1 MLRQVLRELRF
12 HPSRFVATVIAIAI
26 SVAFMAGS
34 SILVA
39 TETNGFQRLQSLPIS
54 TADVVVTLGPDADRA
69 AVAKALPGVA
79 GAEAAEPSLSTTT
92 TLRNGRATALTG
104 LIMLPSEPL
113 RWSRIAEG
121 RWPQAVGELA
131 LSKDAANGLQ
141 ARIGDRIETGHTDF
155 TFTLV
160 GLTDE
165 PKSLF
170 LQTGYVAAATF
181 AAAGE
186 DPAQGADTWIV
197 KASPGT
203 DPAVLI
209 EAVSAT
215 LSSVSDVTVQ
225 PAEQVRAES
234 LKKLTG
240 EFDAFRNLLWAFAAI
255 AAVVGMITIANTF
268 TILLAQRRRQ
278 IGLLRAV
285 GASGAQIRRRYL
297 LEALALGVI
306 GSALGLLTGAGLA
319 AIGSSLT
326 GSLYWGLALP
336 GVDLAVAFG
345 VGVAI
350 TVLAAVLPVLRGT
363 RVRPLEALQPEPAS
377 DEKRRSGIVR
387 GVICGLLV
395 IGGVVGGVLGL
406 NSGSALQIAIAGSAL
421 VAIGVLFGAPLFV
434 PGLLRLVGLGVRGF
448 GVTPRLAAQNA
459 VRNPRRASTTATAL
473 MLAVGLIVTL
483 QVGTASARATMLDQI
498 DRQRPIDISV
508 SSFDGTK
515 SLPSELIGQLRRVS
529 GVTGA
534 AILSSAPADLTV
546 GTDEPYRGMT
556 VLGYGPDAAAVAAD
570 APTAIAD
577 DQIYVSD
584 NWRAL
589 DDGQQVGLKGHPGS
603 LRLTVVKS
611 PIVPLGEAMVSR
623 ANLDRLGSVVPDAML
638 WLSVP
643 NRADAV
649 AAATAVTEL
658 TGDGQ
663 YEVTG
668 AIIEAA
674 AMESVLNVLLAIT
687 TALLGVA
694 VLIALIG
701 VSNTLGLSVLERTRE
716 SALMRALGLQARS
729 LRLMLL
735 IEALLLAVVGVAVG
749 VAAGIYFGWLGATAL
764 ARQVAAD
771 VRLVVDLPLTLGMVA
786 VAILAAALASVLPGR
801 RAAKAS
807 PTEALADI

>member
-39 TETNGFQRLQSLPIS
+39 TETNGFQRLQSLPTS
-54 TADVVVTLGPDADRA
+54 TADVVVTLGPDADRG
-69 AVAKALPGVA
+69 AVAKALTGIA
-79 GAEAAEPSLSTTT
+79 GAEAAEPSLSLTTP
-92 TLRNGRATALTG
+92 LRNGRATALTN
-104 LIMLPSEPL
+104 LIVLPSEPL
-113 RWSRIAEG
+113 RWSRIMEG
-121 RWPQAVGELA
+121 RWPQAAGELA
-131 LSKDAANGLQ
+131 LSRDAANGLQ
-141 ARIGDRIETGHTDF
+141 ARIDDRLETGYADV
-155 TFTLV
+155 TFTVV

-170 LQTGYVAAATF
+170 VQTGYVAAATF
-181 AAAGE
+181 AASGD
-186 DPAQGADTWIV
+186 DPAQSAETWIV

-203 DPAVLI
+203 DPAALTQSVH
-209 EAVSAT
+209 SALGT
-215 LSSVSDVTVQ
+215 VADVTVQ

-234 LKKLTG
+234 LKQLTG

-297 LEALALGVI
+297 LEALTLGVI
-306 GSALGLLTGAGLA
+306 GSALGLLAGAALA

-326 GSLYWGLALP
+326 GSLFWGLALP
-336 GVDLAVAFG
+336 AVDLSVAFG

-377 DEKRRSGIVR
+377 DEKRRAGIVR

-395 IGGVVGGVLGL
+395 VGGVVAGVLGL
-406 NSGSALQIAIAGSAL
+406 STGAALQIAIAGSAL

-434 PGLLRLVGLGVRGF
+434 PGLLRLVGLLVRGF

-498 DRQRPIDISV
+498 DRQRPVDISV
-508 SSFDGTK
+508 SNNGATE
-515 SLPSELIGQLRRVS
+515 SLPGELVGQLRRVS
-529 GVTGA
+529 GVDGA
-534 AILSSAPADLTV
+534 AVLPSAPADLKGGADV
-546 GTDEPYRGMT
+546 YGVA

-570 APTAIAD
+570 APAAIAD
-577 DQIYVSD
+577 DEIYVSD
-584 NWRAL
+584 NWDEL
-589 DDGQQVGLKGHPGS
+589 KNGQQVGLKGHAGS

-611 PIVPLGEAMVSR
+611 PIVPLGQAMVST
-623 ANLDRLGSVVPDAML
+623 ANLNRLGSVVPDAMV

-649 AAATAVTEL
+649 AAATAVSEL
-658 TGDGQ
+658 TAGGQ

-668 AIIEAA
+668 AIIEAV

-716 SALMRALGLQARS
+716 SALIRALGLQARS

-735 IEALLLAVVGVAVG
+735 IEALLLAVAGVAVG
-749 VAAGIYFGWLGATAL
+749 VVAGIYFGWLGATAL
-764 ARQVAAD
+764 AQQVAAD
-771 VRLVVDLPLTLGMVA
+771 VHLVVDLPLTLGMVA
-786 VAILAAALASVLPGR
+786 IAIAAAALASVLPGR

-807 PTEALADI
+807 PTAALADI

>member
-69 AVAKALPGVA
+69 AVRKALTGVA
-79 GAEAAEPSLSTTT
+79 GVEASEPSLTMTT
-92 TLRNGRATALTG
+92 TLRNGRATALTS
-104 LIMLPSEPL
+104 LIALPSEPL
-113 RWSRIAEG
+113 RWSRIVEG
-121 RWPQAVGELA
+121 HWPAAAGDVA
-131 LSKDAANGLQ
+131 LSREAANGLQ
-141 ARIGDRIETGHTDF
+141 AGIGDRLETGYDNMTL
-155 TFTLV
+155 TLV

-170 LQTGYVAAATF
+170 LQTGYVNLAAF
-181 AAAGE
+181 KGAGF
-186 DPAQGADTWIV
+186 DPAQMADSWIV
-197 KASPGT
+197 KGTAGT
-203 DPAVLI
+203 DPTVLTERVTAALGSVKEVKV
-209 EAVSAT
+209 EA
-215 LSSVSDVTVQ
+215 
-225 PAEQVRAES
+225 AEEMRAAS
-234 LKKLTG
+234 LKQLTG

-306 GSALGLLTGAGLA
+306 GSALGLLAGAGLA

-336 GVDLAVAFG
+336 TVDLSVAFG

-377 DEKRRSGIVR
+377 DEKRRAGIVR

-395 IGGVVGGVLGL
+395 AGGVVAGVLGL
-406 NSGSALQIAIAGSAL
+406 STSAALQIAIAGSAL

-434 PGLLRLVGLGVRGF
+434 PGLLRLVGLIVRRF

-498 DRQRPIDISV
+498 DRQRPVDISV
-508 SSFDGTK
+508 SSNGATE
-515 SLPSELIGQLRRVS
+515 SLPGQLIGQLRRVS
-529 GVTGA
+529 GVDGA
-534 AILSSAPADLTV
+534 AILPSAQADLDAGADTYGV
-546 GTDEPYRGMT
+546 T
-556 VLGYGPDAAAVAAD
+556 VLGYNPDAAAVAAD
-570 APTAIAD
+570 APPAIAD
-577 DQIYVSD
+577 DQVYVSD
-584 NWRAL
+584 NWDDL
-589 DDGQQVGLKGHPGS
+589 KDGQQVSLKGHKGT
-603 LRLTVVKS
+603 LRLKVVKS
-611 PIVPLGEAMVSR
+611 PIVPLSEAMVSTP
-623 ANLDRLGSVVPDAML
+623 NLNRLGSVVPDAML

-658 TGDGQ
+658 TGEGN
-663 YEVTG
+663 YEVNG
-668 AIIEAA
+668 AIIEAV

-764 ARQVAAD
+764 AQQVAAD
-771 VRLVVDLPLTLGMVA
+771 VRLVVDLPLTLGMVVVA
-786 VAILAAALASVLPGR
+786 VLAAALASVLPGR

>member
-69 AVAKALPGVA
+69 AVPQALAAVA
-79 GAEAAEPSLSTTT
+79 GIEAAEPSLSMTT

-104 LIMLPSEPL
+104 LIVLPSERL
-113 RWSRIAEG
+113 RWSRITDG
-121 RWPQAVGELA
+121 RWPQAAGELA
-131 LSKDAANGLQ
+131 LSRDAAKGLQ
-141 ARIGDRIETGHTDF
+141 ARIGDRLETGYADM
-155 TFTLV
+155 TFTVV

-165 PKSLF
+165 PRSLF
-170 LQTGYVAAATF
+170 LQTGYVAPATF
-181 AAAGE
+181 AASGD

-197 KASPGT
+197 KATPGT
-203 DPAVLI
+203 DPAALTQ
-209 EAVSAT
+209 AVRAA
-215 LSSVSDVTVQ
+215 LGKVSDVEVQ

-306 GSALGLLTGAGLA
+306 GSALGLLAGAGLA

-326 GSLYWGLALP
+326 GSLFWGLALP
-336 GVDLAVAFG
+336 AVDLSVAFG
-345 VGVAI
+345 VGVTI

-377 DEKRRSGIVR
+377 DEKRRAGIVR

-395 IGGVVGGVLGL
+395 VGGVIAGVLGL
-406 NSGSALQIAIAGSAL
+406 DSGAALQIAIAGSAL

-434 PGLLRLVGLGVRGF
+434 PGLLRLVGLGIRGF

-483 QVGTASARATMLDQI
+483 QVATASARATMLDQI
-498 DRQRPIDISV
+498 DRQRPVDISV
-508 SSFDGTK
+508 NTWGATT

-529 GVTGA
+529 GVAATAALPSASADLSGA
-534 AILSSAPADLTV
+534 ADYEGI
-546 GTDEPYRGMT
+546 T

-570 APTAIAD
+570 APSAIAD

-584 NWRAL
+584 NWDEL
-589 DDGQQVGLKGHPGS
+589 KDGQQVGLKGHPGT
-603 LRLTVVKS
+603 LRLKVVKS
-611 PIVPLGEAMVSR
+611 PIVPLGQAMVSR
-623 ANLDRLGSVVPDAML
+623 ANLDRLGQVVPDAMI

-649 AAATAVTEL
+649 AAATAVSEL
-658 TGDGQ
+658 TAGEQ

-735 IEALLLAVVGVAVG
+735 IEALLLAIAGVAVG

-764 ARQVAAD
+764 AKQVAAD

>member
-39 TETNGFQRLQSLPIS
+39 TESNGMQRVQSLPIS
-54 TADVVVTLGPDADRA
+54 TADVVVSVGPDADRA
-69 AVAKALPGVA
+69 AVRKVLTGAPGVA
-79 GAEAAEPSLSTTT
+79 VAEPGLTMTTSL
-92 TLRNGRATALTG
+92 RHDRASALTG
-104 LIMLPSEPL
+104 LIGLPSEPL
-113 RWSRIAEG
+113 RWSRLAEG
-121 RWPQAVGELA
+121 RWPQATGELA
-131 LSKDAANGLQ
+131 LSRAAASGLNVS
-141 ARIGDRIETGHTDF
+141 IGDRVETSYDDIAF
-155 TFTLV
+155 TVV

-165 PKSLF
+165 PRSLF
-170 LQTGYVAAATF
+170 LQTGYVAPATF
-181 AAAGE
+181 RLIGL
-186 DPAQGADTWIV
+186 DPALGTDTWIV
-197 KASPGT
+197 KGAPGS
-203 DPAVLI
+203 DPVQLAQTLN
-209 EAVSAT
+209 AA
-215 LSSVSDVTVQ
+215 LSSVRDAEAK
-225 PAEQVRAES
+225 PADQLRTEAMKQ
-234 LKKLTG
+234 LTG

-285 GASGAQIRRRYL
+285 GASGVQVRRRFL

-306 GSALGLLTGAGLA
+306 GSALGLLLGAGLA
-319 AIGSSLT
+319 AIGSALT

-336 GVDLAVAFG
+336 AADLSLAFG

-350 TVLAAVLPVLRGT
+350 TVLAAFLPVLRGT

-377 DEKRRSGIVR
+377 DEKRRAGIVR

-395 IGGVVGGVLGL
+395 VGGVAAGVLGL
-406 NSGSALQIAIAGSAL
+406 GSGSALLIAIGGSAL
-421 VAIGVLFGAPLFV
+421 VALGVLFGAPLFV
-434 PGLLRLVGLGVRGF
+434 PGLLRLVGTVVRRF

-483 QVGTASARATMLDQI
+483 QVGTASARASMLEEI
-498 DRQRPIDISV
+498 DRQRPVDISV
-508 SSFDGTK
+508 SGWGAET
-515 SLPSELIGQLRRVS
+515 SLPSDLVDQLSRIS
-529 GVTGA
+529 GVDGRVTLA
-534 AILSSAPADLTV
+534 SAKVDFTRSGEVAEGL
-546 GTDEPYRGMT
+546 T
-556 VLGYGPDAAAVAAD
+556 VLGYVPEAAAVAAD
-570 APTAIAD
+570 APAAIPD
-577 DQIYVSD
+577 DQVYVSD
-584 NWRAL
+584 NATGAKNGQRAT
-589 DDGQQVGLKGHPGS
+589 LKGRS
-603 LRLTVVKS
+603 ATLQLDVTLS
-611 PIVPLGEAMVSR
+611 PLVPLGQVMVSR
-623 ANLDRLGSVVPDAML
+623 ANLDRLGGVVPDAML

-643 NRADAV
+643 DRADAMT
-649 AAATAVTEL
+649 AATAVTEL
-658 TGDGQ
+658 ASSEE
-663 YEVTG
+663 YEVSG
-668 AIIEAA
+668 AIIEAV

-764 ARQVAAD
+764 AAQVSAQ
-771 VRLVVDLPLTLGMVA
+771 VRLVVDLPLTGGMVVIA
-786 VAILAAALASVLPGR
+786 VLAAALASVLPGR

>member
-54 TADVVVTLGPDADRA
+54 TADVVVTLGPDTDRA
-69 AVAKALPGVA
+69 AVRRALSGVA
-79 GAEAAEPSLSTTT
+79 GVEAAEPALTMTT
-92 TLRNGRATALTG
+92 TLRNGPATAMTG
-104 LIMLPSEPL
+104 LIALPSEPL
-113 RWSRIAEG
+113 RWSRIVEG
-121 RWPQAVGELA
+121 RWPDAAGELA
-131 LSKDAANGLQ
+131 LSRAAAGGLQ
-141 ARIGDRIETGHTDF
+141 ARIGDRLETGYDDLAF
-155 TFTLV
+155 TVV

-170 LQTGYVAAATF
+170 LQTGYVTLAAFGGAGLDPTQL
-181 AAAGE
+181 AANWIIK
-186 DPAQGADTWIV
+186 GA
-197 KASPGT
+197 PGT
-203 DPAVLI
+203 DPDALTQAVTTALGSVKDV
-209 EAVSAT
+209 EVESA
-215 LSSVSDVTVQ
+215 
-225 PAEQVRAES
+225 EEMRAAS
-234 LKKLTG
+234 LKQLTG

-285 GASGAQIRRRYL
+285 GASGAQLRRRYL

-306 GSALGLLTGAGLA
+306 GSALGLLAGAGLA

-326 GSLYWGLALP
+326 GSLFWGMVLP
-336 GVDLAVAFG
+336 GADLAVAFG
-345 VGVAI
+345 VGVTI

-377 DEKRRSGIVR
+377 DEKRRAGIVR

-395 IGGVVGGVLGL
+395 AGGVAAGILGL

-434 PGLLRLVGLGVRGF
+434 PGLLRLVGLGVRRF

-483 QVGTASARATMLDQI
+483 QVGTASARATMLDEI
-498 DRQRPIDISV
+498 DQQRPVDISV
-508 SSFDGTK
+508 SGYGATET
-515 SLPSELIGQLRRVS
+515 LPSELIGQLRRVS
-529 GVTGA
+529 GVAGA
-534 AILSSAPADLTV
+534 AILPSASADLT
-546 GTDEPYRGMT
+546 GAADDYDGIT

-570 APTAIAD
+570 APEAIAD
-577 DQIYVSD
+577 DQVYVSD
-584 NWRAL
+584 NWREL
-589 DDGQQVGLKGHPGS
+589 KDGQQVGLKGHAGS

-611 PIVPLGEAMVSR
+611 PLVPLSQAMVSR
-623 ANLDRLGSVVPDAML
+623 ANLDRLGAVVPDAMV

-643 NRADAV
+643 NRADAM
-649 AAATAVTEL
+649 AAATAVSEL
-658 TGDGQ
+658 TAGEQ
-663 YEVTG
+663 YEVNG
-668 AIIEAA
+668 AIMEAA

-716 SALMRALGLQARS
+716 SALIRALGLQARS

-764 ARQVAAD
+764 AEQVAAD

-786 VAILAAALASVLPGR
+786 IAILAAALASVLPGR

>member
-69 AVAKALPGVA
+69 AVAKALTGVA
-79 GAEAAEPSLSTTT
+79 GAEASEPSLSMTT
-92 TLRNGRATALTG
+92 TLRNGRATALTE
-104 LIMLPSEPL
+104 LIVLPSEPL
-113 RWSRIAEG
+113 RWSRIMEG
-121 RWPQAVGELA
+121 RWPQAAGELA
-131 LSKDAANGLQ
+131 LSRDAAKGLQ
-141 ARIGDRIETGHTDF
+141 ARIGDRLETGYADT
-155 TFTLV
+155 TFTVV

-170 LQTGYVAAATF
+170 LQTGYVAPATF
-181 AAAGE
+181 AASGD
-186 DPAQGADTWIV
+186 DPNQNAATWIV

-203 DPAVLI
+203 DPTALVQT
-209 EAVSAT
+209 VSAA
-215 LSSVSDVTVQ
+215 LSSVADVKVQ

-306 GSALGLLTGAGLA
+306 GSALGLLAGAGLA

-326 GSLYWGLALP
+326 GSLFWGLALP
-336 GVDLAVAFG
+336 AVDLSIAFG

-350 TVLAAVLPVLRGT
+350 TVLAALLPVLRGT

-377 DEKRRSGIVR
+377 DEKRRAGIVR

-395 IGGVVGGVLGL
+395 VGGVVAGVLGL
-406 NSGSALQIAIAGSAL
+406 STGAALQIAIAGSAL

-434 PGLLRLVGLGVRGF
+434 PGLLRLVGLLVRGF

-498 DRQRPIDISV
+498 DRQRPVDISV
-508 SSFDGTK
+508 STWGATK
-515 SLPSELIGQLRRVS
+515 SLPGELVGQLRRVA
-529 GVTGA
+529 GVDGAAVLPSASADLTGA
-534 AILSSAPADLTV
+534 AD
-546 GTDEPYRGMT
+546 DPYDGMT

-570 APTAIAD
+570 APATIAD

-584 NWRAL
+584 NWREL
-589 DDGQQVGLKGHPGS
+589 KDGQQVGLKGHTGS
-603 LRLTVVKS
+603 LRLKVAKS
-611 PIVPLGEAMVSR
+611 PIVPLGQAMVST
-623 ANLDRLGSVVPDAML
+623 ANLNRLGAVVPDAML

-649 AAATAVTEL
+649 AAATAVSEL
-658 TGDGQ
+658 TNGGQ

-668 AIIEAA
+668 AIIEAV

-749 VAAGIYFGWLGATAL
+749 VVAGIYFGWLGATAL
-764 ARQVAAD
+764 AKQVAAD

>member
-69 AVAKALPGVA
+69 AVAKALTGVA
-79 GAEAAEPSLSTTT
+79 GAEASEPSLSMTT
-92 TLRNGRATALTG
+92 TLRNGRATALTE
-104 LIMLPSEPL
+104 LIVLPSEPL
-113 RWSRIAEG
+113 RWSRIMEG
-121 RWPQAVGELA
+121 RWPQAAGELA
-131 LSKDAANGLQ
+131 LSRDAAKGLQ
-141 ARIGDRIETGHTDF
+141 ARIGDRLETGYADT
-155 TFTLV
+155 TFTVV

-170 LQTGYVAAATF
+170 LQTGYVAPATF
-181 AAAGE
+181 AASGD
-186 DPAQGADTWIV
+186 DPNQNAATWIV

-203 DPAVLI
+203 DPTALVQT
-209 EAVSAT
+209 VSAA
-215 LSSVSDVTVQ
+215 LSSVADVKVQ

-306 GSALGLLTGAGLA
+306 GSALGLLAGAGLA

-326 GSLYWGLALP
+326 GSLFWGLALP
-336 GVDLAVAFG
+336 AVDLSIAFG

-350 TVLAAVLPVLRGT
+350 TVLAALLPVLRGT

-377 DEKRRSGIVR
+377 DEKRRAGIVR

-395 IGGVVGGVLGL
+395 VGGVVAGVLGL
-406 NSGSALQIAIAGSAL
+406 STGAALQIAIAGSAL

-434 PGLLRLVGLGVRGF
+434 PGLLRLVGLLVRGF
-448 GVTPRLAAQNA
+448 GVTPRLAVQNA

-498 DRQRPIDISV
+498 DRQRPVDISV
-508 SSFDGTK
+508 STWGATK
-515 SLPSELIGQLRRVS
+515 SLPGELVGQLRRVA
-529 GVTGA
+529 GVDGAAVLPSASADLTGA
-534 AILSSAPADLTV
+534 AD
-546 GTDEPYRGMT
+546 DPYDGMT

-570 APTAIAD
+570 APATIAD

-584 NWRAL
+584 NWREL
-589 DDGQQVGLKGHPGS
+589 KDGQQVGLKGHTGS
-603 LRLTVVKS
+603 LRLKVAKS
-611 PIVPLGEAMVSR
+611 PIVPLGQAMVST
-623 ANLDRLGSVVPDAML
+623 ANLNRLGAVVPDAML

-649 AAATAVTEL
+649 AAATAVSEL
-658 TGDGQ
+658 TNGGQ

-668 AIIEAA
+668 AIIDAVA
-674 AMESVLNVLLAIT
+674 LESVLNVLLAIT

-749 VAAGIYFGWLGATAL
+749 VVAGIYFGWLGATAL
-764 ARQVAAD
+764 AKQVAAD

-807 PTEALADI
+807 PPEALADI

>member
-69 AVAKALPGVA
+69 AVAKALTGVA
-79 GAEAAEPSLSTTT
+79 GAEASEPSLSMTT
-92 TLRNGRATALTG
+92 TLRNGRATALTE
-104 LIMLPSEPL
+104 LIVLPSEPL
-113 RWSRIAEG
+113 RWSRIMEG
-121 RWPQAVGELA
+121 RWPQAAGELA
-131 LSKDAANGLQ
+131 LSRDAAKGLQ
-141 ARIGDRIETGHTDF
+141 ARIGDRLETGYADT
-155 TFTLV
+155 TFTVV

-170 LQTGYVAAATF
+170 LQTGYVAPATF
-181 AAAGE
+181 AASGD
-186 DPAQGADTWIV
+186 DPNQNAATWIV

-203 DPAVLI
+203 DPTALVQT
-209 EAVSAT
+209 VSAA
-215 LSSVSDVTVQ
+215 LSSVADVKVQ

-306 GSALGLLTGAGLA
+306 GSALGLLAGAGLA

-326 GSLYWGLALP
+326 GSLFWGLALP
-336 GVDLAVAFG
+336 AVDLSVAFG

-350 TVLAAVLPVLRGT
+350 TVLAALLPVLRGT

-377 DEKRRSGIVR
+377 DEKRRAGIVR

-395 IGGVVGGVLGL
+395 VGGVVAGVLGL
-406 NSGSALQIAIAGSAL
+406 STGAALQIAIAGSAL

-434 PGLLRLVGLGVRGF
+434 PGLLRLVGLLVRGF

-498 DRQRPIDISV
+498 DRQRPVDISV
-508 SSFDGTK
+508 STWGATK
-515 SLPSELIGQLRRVS
+515 SLPGELVGQLRRVA
-529 GVTGA
+529 GVDGAAVLPSASADLTGA
-534 AILSSAPADLTV
+534 AD
-546 GTDEPYRGMT
+546 DPYDGMT

-570 APTAIAD
+570 APAAIAD

-584 NWRAL
+584 NWREL
-589 DDGQQVGLKGHPGS
+589 KDGQQVGLKGHTGS
-603 LRLTVVKS
+603 LRLKVAKS
-611 PIVPLGEAMVSR
+611 PIVPLGQAMVST
-623 ANLDRLGSVVPDAML
+623 ANLNRLGAVVPDAML

-649 AAATAVTEL
+649 AAATAVSEL
-658 TGDGQ
+658 TNGGQ

-668 AIIEAA
+668 AIIEAV

-749 VAAGIYFGWLGATAL
+749 VVAGIYFGWLGATAL
-764 ARQVAAD
+764 AKQVAAD

>member
-39 TETNGFQRLQSLPIS
+39 TENNGMQRLQSLPIS
-54 TADVVVTLGPDADRA
+54 TADVVVEVGPDADRGA
-69 AVAKALPGVA
+69 LAKALSGIAGVI
-79 GAEAAEPSLSTTT
+79 AAEPSLTMTTS
-92 TLRNGRATALTG
+92 LRHDRSSELAN
-104 LIMLPSEPL
+104 LIGLPSEAL
-113 RWSRIAEG
+113 RWSRVTEG
-121 RWPQAVGELA
+121 RWPQTASEVSLSRATASGLRVG
-131 LSKDAANGLQ
+131 
-141 ARIGDRIETGHTDF
+141 IGDRVETGYDDIAF
-155 TFTLV
+155 TVV

-165 PKSLF
+165 PDSLF
-170 LQTGYVAAATF
+170 LQTGYLAPAAF
-181 AAAGE
+181 RLIGL
-186 DPAQGADTWIV
+186 DPALGADAWIV
-197 KASPGT
+197 KGLPGS
-203 DPAVLI
+203 DPDALARDLNAALHGVGDV
-209 EAVSAT
+209 EAK
-215 LSSVSDVTVQ
+215 
-225 PAEQVRAES
+225 PADRVRAEAT
-234 LKKLTG
+234 KQLTG

-285 GASGAQIRRRYL
+285 GASGGQMRRRFL

-306 GSALGLLTGAGLA
+306 GSALGLLAGAGLA
-319 AIGSSLT
+319 AIGSALT
-326 GSLYWGLALP
+326 GSLYWGLTLP
-336 GVDLAVAFG
+336 GSDLAIAFA
-345 VGVAI
+345 VGVVL
-350 TVLAAVLPVLRGT
+350 TVLAAFLPVLRGT

-377 DEKRRSGIVR
+377 DEKRRAGIVR

-395 IGGVVGGVLGL
+395 VGGVAGGLLGL
-406 NSGSALQIAIAGSAL
+406 DSGAALQVAIAGSAL

-434 PGLLRLVGLGVRGF
+434 PGLLRLVGLAVRRF
-448 GVTPRLAAQNA
+448 GVTARLAAQNA

-483 QVGTASARATMLDQI
+483 QVGTASARATMLDEI
-498 DRQRPIDISV
+498 DRQRPVDISV
-508 SSFDGTK
+508 SSLGATT
-515 SLPSELIGQLRRVS
+515 SLPGELIGQLRRVS
-529 GVTGA
+529 GVAGTATLASGTA
-534 AILSSAPADLTV
+534 ELS
-546 GTDEPYRGMT
+546 RGSDSGEGVT
-556 VLGYGPDAAAVAAD
+556 VLGYVPDAATVAAD
-570 APTAIAD
+570 APAAIAE
-577 DQIYVSD
+577 DQVYVSD
-584 NWRAL
+584 NWGEL
-589 DDGQQVGLKGHPGS
+589 TDGQQVGLKGRAGT
-603 LRLTVVKS
+603 LRLSVVKS
-611 PIVPLGEAMVSR
+611 PLVPLGQAMVSR
-623 ANLDRLGSVVPDAML
+623 PNLDRLGPAVADAVL

-649 AAATAVTEL
+649 SVATAVTEL
-658 TGDGQ
+658 VSSEE

-668 AIIEAA
+668 AIIEAV

-749 VAAGIYFGWLGATAL
+749 VAAGIYFGWLGAIAL

>member
-1 MLRQVLRELRF
+1 M
-12 HPSRFVATVIAIAI
+12 
-26 SVAFMAGS
+26 
-34 SILVA
+34 
-39 TETNGFQRLQSLPIS
+39 
-54 TADVVVTLGPDADRA
+54 
-69 AVAKALPGVA
+69 
-79 GAEAAEPSLSTTT
+79 
-92 TLRNGRATALTG
+92 
-104 LIMLPSEPL
+104 
-113 RWSRIAEG
+113 
-121 RWPQAVGELA
+121 
-131 LSKDAANGLQ
+131 
-141 ARIGDRIETGHTDF
+141 
-155 TFTLV
+155 

-170 LQTGYVAAATF
+170 LQTGYVAPATF
-181 AAAGE
+181 AASGD
-186 DPAQGADTWIV
+186 DPNQSAATWIV

-203 DPAVLI
+203 DPTALVQT
-209 EAVSAT
+209 VSAA
-215 LSSVSDVTVQ
+215 LSSVADVKVQ

-306 GSALGLLTGAGLA
+306 GSALGLLAGAGLA

-326 GSLYWGLALP
+326 GSLFWGLALP
-336 GVDLAVAFG
+336 AVDLSIAFG

-350 TVLAAVLPVLRGT
+350 TVLAALLPVLRGT

-377 DEKRRSGIVR
+377 DEKRRAGIVR

-395 IGGVVGGVLGL
+395 VGGVVAGVLGL
-406 NSGSALQIAIAGSAL
+406 STGAALQIAIAGSAL

-434 PGLLRLVGLGVRGF
+434 PGLLRLVGLLVRGF

-498 DRQRPIDISV
+498 DRQRPVDISV
-508 SSFDGTK
+508 STWGATK
-515 SLPSELIGQLRRVS
+515 SLPGELVGQLRRVA
-529 GVTGA
+529 GVDGAAVLPSASADLTGA
-534 AILSSAPADLTV
+534 AD
-546 GTDEPYRGMT
+546 DPYDGMT
-556 VLGYGPDAAAVAAD
+556 VLGYGPHAAAVAAD
-570 APTAIAD
+570 APATIAD

-584 NWRAL
+584 NWREL
-589 DDGQQVGLKGHPGS
+589 KDGQQVGLKGHTGS
-603 LRLTVVKS
+603 LRLKVAKS
-611 PIVPLGEAMVSR
+611 PIVPLGQAMVST
-623 ANLDRLGSVVPDAML
+623 ANLNRLGAVVPDAML

-649 AAATAVTEL
+649 AAATAVSEL
-658 TGDGQ
+658 TNGGQ

-668 AIIEAA
+668 AIIEAV

-749 VAAGIYFGWLGATAL
+749 VVAGIYFGWLGATAL
-764 ARQVAAD
+764 AKQVAAD